1 MAACGSAGEACA
13 FGGLGDVQALPV
25 VAKTLQ
31 HLQTFGQASNEVIV
45 ANDFLRVLMHNF
57 GVSHLFSPE

>member
-31 HLQTFGQASNEVIV
+31 YLQAFGQARNEVIV
-45 ANDFLRVLMHNF
+45 ANDFLCVLVQYL
-57 GVSHLFSPE
+57 GVSHRSSPE